1 MIKLK
6 WSSVFVALALSSAVM
21 ADNLTFKWD
30 AVTLNADGTP
40 CTDLGGYKLY
50 RGTAKGIYGPAIEVG
65 NVTTYVHSETK
76 DGKYYY
82 AVSAYDT
89 SGNESGVSN
98 EVTVTIDHTAPKPP
112 SNFSLL
118 QKILTAILQLLGK
131 RV

>member
-1 MIKLK
+1 MSKLK
-6 WSSVFVALALSSAVM
+6 LSSLILAQSLSTAAM

-50 RGTAKGIYGPAIEVG
+50 RGTAKGTYGGPIDVG
-65 NVTTYVHSETK
+65 NVTTYVHSEPK

-82 AVSAYDT
+82 VVSAYDT
-89 SGNESGVSN
+89 SGNESGYSN
-98 EVTVTIDHTAPKPP
+98 EVGVTIDHTAPRPP

>member
-1 MIKLK
+1 MSKLRL
-6 WSSVFVALALSSAVM
+6 SSLILALSLSTAAM

-50 RGTAKGIYGPAIEVG
+50 RGTAKGTYGGPIDVG
-65 NVTTYVHSETK
+65 NVTTYVHSEPK

-82 AVSAYDT
+82 VVSAYDT
-89 SGNESGVSN
+89 SGNESGYSN
-98 EVTVTIDHTAPKPP
+98 EVGVTIDHTAPKPP